1 MSDNEDIKQKTADT
15 ARELFEGYSG
25 QVPFQLW
32 RSFDPALAR
41 EMSLFITGR
50 MYGHG
55 KLDHPTR
62 QLVAISALA
71 ALGHLDELKLHVY
84 AGLKV
89 GLAAGDIAEAIFQV
103 GTYAGVPRV
112 NGGLSVLRE
121 VLEERGEWPPE

>member
-1 MSDNEDIKQKTADT
+1 MSDHEDIKQKTADT

-25 QVPFQLW
+25 QVPYQLW
-32 RSFDPALAR
+32 RAFDPGLAKQ
-41 EMSLFITGR
+41 MSLFITGR
-50 MYGHG
+50 VYGHG
-55 KLDHPTR
+55 KIGHPTR
-62 QLVAISALA
+62 QLVAISALT

-89 GLAAGDIAEAIFQV
+89 GLPAGDIAEAMFQV

-121 VLEERGEWPPE
+121 VLKERGEWPPS